1 MLTKRTWILSTTVVL
16 CALAGIASGQNLKR
30 VTTKTDQLDFG
41 AGGTVAVVG
50 APNGSIRI
58 EAAQGNEIEIAAE
71 ITVEATNEA
80 DLAKLAS
87 VTGFI
92 TDESL
97 GHVTINSVG
106 TNDSK
111 YLKRID
117 KKFPKQLKGLPFRI
131 DYVVKVPRYCDLQV
145 DVGSGD
151 LTITGIEGTF
161 RINALE
167 TNARLDLVGGGVNA
181 TLQKGSVAVKMPDRS
196 WRGSGVD
203 IALASGD
210 MQVYFPVNLS
220 AELDASILRT
230 GKIEN
235 GLLDL
240 KPRVR
245 SVKFTEQLI
254 SAKAGSGGVPMK
266 FTVGD
271 GTLKLKT
278 IGKD

>member
-1 MLTKRTWILSTTVVL
+1 M
-16 CALAGIASGQNLKR
+16 
-30 VTTKTDQLDFG
+30 
-41 AGGTVAVVG
+41 
-50 APNGSIRI
+50 
-58 EAAQGNEIEIAAE
+58 
-71 ITVEATNEA
+71 
-80 DLAKLAS
+80 
-87 VTGFI
+87 
-92 TDESL
+92 
-97 GHVTINSVG
+97 
-106 TNDSK
+106 
-111 YLKRID
+111 
-117 KKFPKQLKGLPFRI
+117 
-131 DYVVKVPRYCDLQV
+131 VKVPRYCDLQI
-145 DVGSGD
+145 DAGNGD

-161 RINALE
+161 TINALE
-167 TNARLDLVGGGVNA
+167 TNARLDLMGGTVNA
-181 TLQKGSVAVKMPDRS
+181 TIQKGTVAVKMPDRT

-210 MQVYFPVNLS
+210 MEAYFPVNLS

-245 SVKFTEQLI
+245 TVKFTEQQI

-278 IGKD
+278 IGKE

>member
-1 MLTKRTWILSTTVVL
+1 MVVF
-16 CALAGIASGQNLKR
+16 CAIFAGGQNLKR
-30 VTTKTDQLDFG
+30 VTTKTDELDFG
-41 AGGTVAVVG
+41 AGGTVAIVG
-50 APNGSIRI
+50 APNGSIRV
-58 EAAQGNEIEIAAE
+58 EPAQGNAIEIAAE
-71 ITVEATNEA
+71 ITVEAANEA

-111 YLKRID
+111 YIKRID
-117 KKFPKQLKGLPFRI
+117 KKFPKRLQGLPFRI
-131 DYVVKVPRYCDLQV
+131 DYVIKVPRYCDLQV
-145 DVGSGD
+145 DAGNGD
-151 LTITGIEGTF
+151 LTVTGIEGALT
-161 RINALE
+161 INALE
-167 TNARLDLVGGGVNA
+167 TNARLDLVGGTVNA
-181 TLQKGSVAVKMPDRS
+181 TLQKGSVAVKMPDRG
-196 WRGSGVD
+196 WRGSGID

-235 GLLDL
+235 GLLGL

-254 SAKAGSGGVPMK
+254 SAKAGSGGVSMK

-271 GTLKLKT
+271 GTLRLKT
-278 IGKD
+278 IDKQ

>member
-1 MLTKRTWILSTTVVL
+1 MALSTAVIL
-16 CALAGIASGQNLKR
+16 CAFLGVANGQNLKR

-41 AGGTVAVVG
+41 AGGTVAIVG
-50 APNGSIRI
+50 APNGSIRV
-58 EAAQGNEIEIAAE
+58 EPAERNEIEIAAE
-71 ITVEATNEA
+71 ITVEAANEA
-80 DLAKLAS
+80 DLATIAN
-87 VTGFI
+87 VTGFV
-92 TDESL
+92 TDESV
-97 GHVTINSVG
+97 GRVTINSVG
-106 TNDSK
+106 TNDRK
-111 YLKRID
+111 YIKRID
-117 KKFPKQLKGLPFRI
+117 KKFPKRLMGMPFEI
-131 DYVVKVPRYCDLQV
+131 NYVVKVPRYCDLQIDAGKG
-145 DVGSGD
+145 DV
-151 LTITGIEGTF
+151 TIMSIEGSF
-161 RINALE
+161 RINALD
-167 TNARLDLVGGGVNA
+167 TNARLDLVGGAVNA
-181 TLQKGSVAVKMPDRS
+181 TIQKGTVAVKMPDRG
-196 WRGSGVD
+196 WRGSGLD

-210 MQVYFPVNLS
+210 MVVYFPVNLS

-245 SVKFTEQLI
+245 SVKFTEQMI